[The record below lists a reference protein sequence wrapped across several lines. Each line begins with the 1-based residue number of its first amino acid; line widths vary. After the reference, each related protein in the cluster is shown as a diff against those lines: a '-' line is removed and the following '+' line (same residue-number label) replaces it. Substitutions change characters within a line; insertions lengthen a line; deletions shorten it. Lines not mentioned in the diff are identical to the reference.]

1 MSIKNKASG
10 ENAGARN
17 VGTLIAVVCATLAPS
32 VPHAD
37 TAKPRVVIL
46 TTGGTIAGRAADPG
60 SGITYTPGQIDA
72 QELIAATPG
81 LGTLARLEAEKIAA
95 VGSQDMTDDVWLR
108 LARRIQELLS
118 RGEADGIVVTHGTDS
133 LEETAFFLDLVLP
146 RGRPVVV
153 VGATRPPAALG
164 ADGPANLYAA
174 VETAA
179 SPSARDRGVLAVLNG
194 TIHTARSVQKTHT
207 TALETFRSPN
217 TGPAGHVDAHGVHFY
232 AQASSSAHGQYPLP
246 PAAPFPRVEIIYA
259 HAQMDDA
266 VVESAVT
273 RGARGL
279 VLAGFGPGNASK
291 GVIAA
296 LHRAV
301 ARGLAVVRSTRVGQG
316 FVDRNVE
323 IDDDELGFVAS
334 RDLNPHKA
342 RILTQILIANG
353 ITDPAAVQ
361 RAFELTPAYTHP

>member
-1 MSIKNKASG
+1 
-10 ENAGARN
+10 
-17 VGTLIAVVCATLAPS
+17 
-32 VPHAD
+32 
-37 TAKPRVVIL
+37 
-46 TTGGTIAGRAADPG
+46 
-60 SGITYTPGQIDA
+60 
-72 QELIAATPG
+72 
-81 LGTLARLEAEKIAA
+81 
-95 VGSQDMTDDVWLR
+95 
-108 LARRIQELLS
+108 
-118 RGEADGIVVTHGTDS
+118 
-133 LEETAFFLDLVLP
+133 
-146 RGRPVVV
+146 
-153 VGATRPPAALG
+153 
-164 ADGPANLYAA
+164 
-174 VETAA
+174 
-179 SPSARDRGVLAVLNG
+179 
-194 TIHTARSVQKTHT
+194 
-207 TALETFRSPN
+207 
-217 TGPAGHVDAHGVHFY
+217 
-232 AQASSSAHGQYPLP
+232 
-246 PAAPFPRVEIIYA
+246 
-259 HAQMDDA
+259 MDDA